1 MTTNP
6 TDQPS
11 PLSPFDA
18 YYRKPSPIG
27 ALDLAISDAKS
38 HRDFEFSDQLCKLRD
53 TYADS
58 QRKIWEL
65 NKQSEA
71 FAKVIIK
78 LCCAH
83 VNAAR
88 ATDFSVHCDEFIE
101 EARQLLPAARA
112 LLKSTE

>member
-58 QRKIWEL
+58 QRKIGEL
-65 NKQSEA
+65 RGALEMTANVLEKAQ
-71 FAKVIIK
+71 
-78 LCCAH
+78 
-83 VNAAR
+83 R
-88 ATDFSVHCDEFIE
+88 AIGVSPIE
-101 EARQLLPAARA
+101 LSDPEKRPLLLAIHQASTSACA